1 MPKIDPEKL
10 PAEAWVPV
18 TEEMLKDMYARHL
31 QRKAKRSKPQT
42 FMNGYGMVVK
52 TRKKKHL

>member
-31 QRKAKRSKPQT
+31 QQKAKRSKPQT